1 MVPAVSNPL
10 SPIVWLNWF
19 LIHFTY
25 VALVL
30 LLLLAGTGVPLP
42 EDIPLLTGG
51 YLCSQDGPI
60 AKANLEDA
68 NGDGHPDH
76 RQRRVPDLYLMMVA
90 GMIGVLAG
98 DSIVFSIGRRG
109 LDSRNIVARHLRKVM
124 HSKRREKVER
134 HFARHGNLTVFAGRF
149 LPGFRSLIFAFAGMS
164 KMSYVRFILIDG
176 IAAGI
181 SVPIFIFLGYYFA
194 AEFTQMLLFIH
205 RVKHIVIPCAVV
217 LLGGAVV
224 LYFVRKRRAEAEA
237 AAAAAAATPNP

>member
-1 MVPAVSNPL
+1 MVAAVHNPF
-10 SPIVWLNWF
+10 SPIAWLNWF

-51 YLCSQDGPI
+51 YLCSEHGPI

-68 NGDGHPDH
+68 DGDGHPDH
-76 RQRRVPDLYLMMVA
+76 RHQRVPDLYLMMVA

-98 DSIVFSIGRRG
+98 DSIVFSIGRKG
-109 LDSRNIVARHLRKVM
+109 LDSKGVIARHLRKVM

-134 HFARHGNLTVFAGRF
+134 HFAHHGNLTIFAGRF

-164 KMSYVRFILIDG
+164 RMSYARFILIDG
-176 IAAGI
+176 IAAAI
-181 SVPIFIFLGYYFA
+181 SVPVFIFAGYYFA
-194 AEFTQMLLFIH
+194 AEFTGMLLFIH
-205 RVKHIVIPCAVV
+205 KVKHIVIPCAVV

-224 LYFVRKRRAEAEA
+224 LYYVRKRRALAAGA
-237 AAAAAAATPNP
+237 AANP